1 MNTINQTTIAGYI
14 QFLFQKKHGKDA
26 PAELIAKWQQLS
38 DAKIQQELQGLYAS
52 WSWPLAQGLQ
62 EENKFLQSIQPKVAP
77 HVNTISPKVEK
88 KSWPKWLKTILTL
101 IPIFLGLYLT
111 YQYYSFKNAD
121 YLYALT
127 NNIAVRDGNTNI
139 VGRMDLYSRKVKSDS
154 VASIERIR
162 YCGHS
167 TETFIIDGN
176 EIEFN
181 RVILDSTNFWG
192 FLTNNPSSVGYVNA
206 STVTEDAE
214 EQRLHKSVFYTIKDN
229 ADELRD
235 LKYIQRKIIVN
246 CIREKNSLKK
256 LQIAA
261 PCRDNGGRRTLGIL
275 RQTLVENEKYCMI
288 AKLSNGHYYRF
299 IGDTKNEFY
308 KEPEL
313 VEYKFEGDESTSEL
327 DGDYL
332 FRYNGKNYD
341 IIDCQSGRK
350 LGQSVNNNEGAVDYF
365 EFIKPVEP
373 EPESSPV
380 EVLFDSL
387 GNQIMDMING

>member
-1 MNTINQTTIAGYI
+1 MNKINQTTIAGYI
-14 QFLFQKKHGKDA
+14 HFLFKKKHGKEA
-26 PAELIAKWQQLS
+26 PAELVAKWQSLT
-38 DAKIQQELQGLYAS
+38 DEKIQQELQGLYAS
-52 WSWPLAQGLQ
+52 WSWSLAQGLQ
-62 EENKFLQSIQPKVAP
+62 EENKFLQSLRPMEVKSEKP
-77 HVNTISPKVEK
+77 LPDTKTK
-88 KSWPKWLKTILTL
+88 KSIPKWVKALMTL

-111 YQYYSFKNAD
+111 YQYYGYKNAD

-139 VGRMDLYSRKVKSDS
+139 VGRMDLYSRKVKNDS

-162 YCGHS
+162 FCGHS

-181 RVILDSTNFWG
+181 RVILDTNNFWG
-192 FLTNNPSSVGYVNA
+192 YLTNNPSCVGYVNA
-206 STVTEDAE
+206 STVTEEAE

-235 LKYIQRKIIVN
+235 LKYIQRKIMVN
-246 CIREKNSLKK
+246 CIREKSSLKK

-299 IGDTKNEFY
+299 LGDAKNEFY
-308 KEPEL
+308 REPEI
-313 VEYKFEGDESTSEL
+313 VQYKFEGDESTSEL
-327 DGDYL
+327 EGDYL
-332 FRYNGKNYD
+332 FRYNGKSYD
-341 IIDCQSGRK
+341 IIECQTGRK

-380 EVLFDSL
+380 EILFDSL
-387 GNQIMDMING
+387 GNQIMDIING